1 MNEPEP
7 LGESEE
13 TNKQTESISE
23 GQGTTSKSRDSK
35 KKRVSHSGPAH
46 WSEYS
51 LPDLQVGMRARVST
65 AGPACDVNQVGDR
78 QARRGKSRRVQSVTG
93 DRPSLRY
100 CLLCGSPAHTGGQCD
115 RSNGF
120 KYFREEKAGGSTT
133 RNHENRYERLSSDD
147 SSLSSRFSSMIVNKL
162 STSSGSDDHNR
173 RNNVRH
179 VSYSKSFD
187 SSLHRIQSRTSVSE
201 ATAGE
206 SSAEPTFRFG
216 ADVVQETQGKQFQE
230 PCHSAQLPEDE
241 GANIGASHTPA
252 RQGAQMR
259 FRMPKSQKLKDSLVI
274 EGGIE
279 CDNSR
284 DSTQMMGSTYEP
296 CTPESDE
303 SVTIICGTVNGVET
317 TMLLDT
323 GSSISAITETFAQQL
338 KLRTWLTRD
347 TLVVTLANTRIEKY
361 PERTCLV
368 TLQIGDHETYEEF
381 NVLPGQIY
389 NVTLGKSWLKRH
401 KAICDYG
408 LDVLRLP
415 GSRPIR
421 MGSSASLEPLCC
433 NCSVCETA
441 TNSFLPDKRSPVGP
455 VANPPPHNPKS
466 ET

>member
-1 MNEPEP
+1 MNEPNP

-13 TNKQTESISE
+13 TNKRTESISE
-23 GQGTTSKSRDSK
+23 GQGTTSKSRNSK
-35 KKRVSHSGPAH
+35 KNRSSGSGSAH
-46 WSEYS
+46 WSEYT
-51 LPDLQVGMRARVST
+51 LPKLQVGMRGRVST

-78 QARRGKSRRVQSVTG
+78 QSRRGKSRRVQSVTG
-93 DRPSLRY
+93 DRASLRY

-115 RSNGF
+115 RSSGF
-120 KYFREEKAGGSTT
+120 KYFRAKAGGSTT
-133 RNHENRYERLSSDD
+133 RSHENKYERWSSDD
-147 SSLSSRFSSMIVNKL
+147 SSLSTSFPSMNLNKL
-162 STSSGSDDHNR
+162 STSSGSDDQNR

-187 SSLHRIQSRTSVSE
+187 SSLHRIPSRTSVSE

-206 SSAEPTFRFG
+206 SSAEPAYRFG
-216 ADVVQETQGKQFQE
+216 ANVVRDTQEKQFQE
-230 PCHSAQLPEDE
+230 PSHSAQLPEDE
-241 GANIGASHTPA
+241 EANIGAIHTPA

-259 FRMPKSQKLKDSLVI
+259 FRMPESQKLKDSLVI

-279 CDNSR
+279 CDNSG
-284 DSTQMMGSTYEP
+284 DSTQLMSPTYEP
-296 CTPESDE
+296 FTPESDE

-338 KLRTWLTRD
+338 KLKTWLTRD

-401 KAICDYG
+401 RAICDYG

-421 MGSSASLEPLCC
+421 MGSSASLQPLCC
-433 NCSVCETA
+433 NCSVCEA
-441 TNSFLPDKRSPVGP
+441 AANSFMPEKRSSLGP
-455 VANPPPHNPKS
+455 VANSPPDNLKS